1 MNILSRIR
9 GEYIAES
16 HQTLP
21 DVYTANDDVVQS
33 VFEVPGIGKVRFT
46 HRRRKYRHHKSTSW
60 FWSTEEAVLV
70 KATEQR

>member
-9 GEYIAES
+9 GEYISES

-21 DVYTANDDVVQS
+21 DVYTAREDVVQS

-46 HRRRKYRHHKSTSW
+46 HRRRTYRHHKSTNW
-60 FWSTEEAVLV
+60 FWVTEEAVLV
-70 KATEQR
+70 E